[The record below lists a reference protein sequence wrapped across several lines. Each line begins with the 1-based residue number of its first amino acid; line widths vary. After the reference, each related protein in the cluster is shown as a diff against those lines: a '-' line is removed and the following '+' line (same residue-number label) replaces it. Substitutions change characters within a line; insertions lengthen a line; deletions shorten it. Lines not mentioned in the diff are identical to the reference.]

1 MKKSRAN
8 VETVMHFNPNLKKG
22 LSTEQV
28 NERKAQLLDNKVK
41 DVTNT
46 QYIDIII
53 RNVFTF
59 YNVLLFIIGGFL
71 LAAKQYINCFF
82 LIVVITNTIINLVQ
96 DFKAKNKLQKLRL
109 INENKIEVIRD
120 SKIYKIS
127 VDEIVID

>member
-8 VETVMHFNPNLKKG
+8 VETVVHFNPNLKEG

-28 NERKAQLLDNKVK
+28 NERKAQLLNNKVK

-71 LAAKQYINCFF
+71 LAAKQYTNCFF
-82 LIVVITNTIINLVQ
+82 LIVVITNTM
-96 DFKAKNKLQKLRL
+96 A
-109 INENKIEVIRD
+109 
-120 SKIYKIS
+120 
-127 VDEIVID
+127 